1 MDFLTLLMV
10 DTLMH
15 SKFISTSDDGHMR
28 AFCCG
33 NAVTGGFRKD
43 LPMDCRQIFDELD
56 CQFIFDKMDFQTM
69 DFQQIFATGI
79 GDVVVYKPPGRSQ

>member
-1 MDFLTLLMV
+1 MI

-43 LPMDCRQIFDELD
+43 LPMDCQQIFDELD
-56 CQFIFDKMDFQTM
+56 CHFIFNKMDFQTM
-69 DFQQIFATGI
+69 DFQKMFDTGI